1 MVDLQGKRANGLA
14 IRLNSGD
21 NVAVALQEIASGTA
35 LPESNVVT
43 REIVPAGYKVAMQD
57 IGQDEPI
64 LKYGVTV
71 GFAKANLPF
80 YNTLSMLD

>member
-43 REIVPAGYKVAMQD
+43 R
-57 IGQDEPI
+57 
-64 LKYGVTV
+64 
-71 GFAKANLPF
+71 
-80 YNTLSMLD
+80 